1 MTDREPCSIS
11 QLLHDASDGD
21 TVARNRL
28 WSATY
33 DELRQLAKAQLAKE
47 GPGCTLQTSL
57 LVNEAYL
64 RLAGNEPVS
73 WANRRHF
80 FGAAAQAMRR
90 IIVDAARNRRRIKRG
105 GGQMPEALLN
115 DPAVFDRDLAEL
127 LAVDE
132 ALGGLERADPRRAEV
147 VALRYFAEL
156 SIGETAQALGVSS
169 RTVDT
174 EWRFA
179 RAWLHRELSK
189 GNTRTQRNAEQ

>member
-11 QLLHDASDGD
+11 QLLHDASGGD
-21 TVARNRL
+21 TAARNRL

-47 GPGCTLQTSL
+47 GPGCKLQTTS

-64 RLAGNEPVS
+64 RLVGDEPVS
-73 WANRRHF
+73 WENRRHF
-80 FGAAAQAMRR
+80 YGAAAQAMRR
-90 IIVDAARNRRRIKRG
+90 IIVDAARNRKRIKRG
-105 GGQMPEALLN
+105 GGKMPEALLN
-115 DPAVFDRDLAEL
+115 DPAVFDRDLNEL

-132 ALGGLERADPRRAEV
+132 ALGGLEQADPRRAEV

-156 SIGETAQALGVSS
+156 SIDETAKAMGVSS

-189 GNTRTQRNAEQ
+189 GNTRTQRSAKR